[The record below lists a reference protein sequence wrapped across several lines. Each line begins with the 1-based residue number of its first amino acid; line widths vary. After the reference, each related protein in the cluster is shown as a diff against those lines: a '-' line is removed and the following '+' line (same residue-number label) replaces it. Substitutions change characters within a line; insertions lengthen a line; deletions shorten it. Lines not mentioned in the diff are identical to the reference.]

1 MRTKQNPELIEH
13 CGMDLLQA
21 ITTRSSIRRYT
32 SEPVDEALLQTILNA
47 GFCAPS
53 ADELRPWRFI
63 VVRERATLG
72 TVARGGMWTG
82 MLAGA
87 AVGIVIAGDTRAQR
101 KEPLMIEDCSVA
113 AQNMLLAAH
122 GLGLGAVWCGFTHP
136 SPMADTCR
144 QALGL
149 PGHVQPVAVL
159 SIGHPAQQAYQ
170 RPRYDAAK
178 VHHERWGGQAP

>member
-1 MRTKQNPELIEH
+1 MRAKRAPELIDR
-13 CGMDLLQA
+13 CGMDLLEA
-21 ITTRSSIRRYT
+21 IATRSSIRRYT
-32 SEPVDEALLQTILNA
+32 GEPVDEALLQTILNA

-53 ADELRPWRFI
+53 ADDKRPWQFI
-63 VVRERATLG
+63 VVRQRATLG
-72 TVARGGMWTG
+72 TLARGGMWTS

-87 AVGIVIAGDTRAQR
+87 AVGIVICGDTRAQH

-136 SPMADTCR
+136 SPMATTCR

-149 PGHVQPVAVL
+149 PGHVRPVAVL
-159 SIGHPAQQAYQ
+159 SIGHPAEKGMQ
-170 RPRYDAAK
+170 RPRYNAGK
-178 VHHERWGGQAP
+178 VHYEKWDARPG